1 MKIIECNNNKYIDED
16 LFKYI
21 NSIFLNYDIEINNDS
36 NIFFAKN
43 TTINRLITDY
53 DNKGISRVIKREKAD
68 YVIINKFDLSN
79 YPQYYDGTSI
89 TNNEVGTEVVY
100 GFYNNNH
107 EVQDTIS
114 MILDFIDRKQEVK
127 YVNQNKLNESLN
139 NGFVI
144 DKDNYTTIKELVDSE
159 HSDNH
164 QLSVNM
170 MIQSDLKKNW
180 QWIIYLYQDK
190 YDQIYDYDN
199 KNVIYNYFST
209 LGLKNNIKET
219 LRNIDTSLE
228 IVTDLDIK
236 DRLISTVKQNFQESI
251 ESYFENTLNTTK
263 FKLND
268 FKIEYDANKSS

>member
-21 NSIFLNYDIEINNDS
+21 NSIFLNYDIEINNNS

-68 YVIINKFDLSN
+68 YVIINKFDVSN
-79 YPQYYDGTSI
+79 YPQYYDGNCI
-89 TNNEVGTEVVY
+89 TNNEIGTEVVY

-114 MILDFIDRKQEVK
+114 MILDFIDRKQDVK

-139 NGFVI
+139 NGFII
-144 DKDNYTTIKELVDSE
+144 DKDSYTTIKELVDSE

-164 QLSVNM
+164 QLAVNM
-170 MIQSDLKKNW
+170 VIQSDLKSNW
-180 QWIIYLYQDK
+180 QWIVYLYHGNYQQLKD
-190 YDQIYDYDN
+190 YDQKDI
-199 KNVIYNYFST
+199 IYNYFST
-209 LGLKNNIKET
+209 LGLKNNIKEI
-219 LRNIDTSLE
+219 LRNIDIALG
-228 IVTDLDIK
+228 VVDDVDVK
-236 DRLISTVKQNFQESI
+236 DRLISTVKQKFQESI
-251 ESYFENTLNTTK
+251 NDYFSNTLNTEK

-268 FKIEYDANKSS
+268 FKIEYDANQSN